1 VNAQTRVPRGFKF
14 AMRRHDSRLSN
25 PATACAGWV
34 WIVLLSTIFTAPAH
48 ADDFQA
54 LAERVNIKP
63 DDWVAG
69 NELRRWCRAQKKM
82 DDCVD
87 VFEKVVA
94 AHPTARGVRYN
105 AALAYI
111 DKLPG
116 HSLLVQAKLSTN
128 SIGHATAVI
137 ENRPD
142 DWLALYIRGLN
153 NLYWPKWY
161 RRAGRTAMDMQ
172 RLVDITEKLP
182 SDGRRSWMALAYVGL
197 GDAYA
202 LLDQPKEAVETWR
215 RGAALFQSA
224 ELNWR
229 LKLASGQVE
238 RSIEAIRS
246 REKPVDTDLKFYQ
259 AESTAASEIPTQP
272 IPARSP
278 GR

>member
-1 VNAQTRVPRGFKF
+1 
-14 AMRRHDSRLSN
+14 MRHDSKRSN

-34 WIVLLSTIFTAPAH
+34 WIVLLGTIFTAPAH

-54 LAERVNIKP
+54 LAKRVSITP

-69 NELRRWCRAQKKM
+69 NELRRWCREQKKV
-82 DDCVD
+82 DVCVD
-87 VFEKVVA
+87 LFEKVVA
-94 AHPTARGVRYN
+94 SHPTARGVRYN

-116 HSLLVQAKLSTN
+116 HSLLVQAKLSMN
-128 SIGHATAVI
+128 SIDHATAVI
-137 ENRPD
+137 ENSPD

-172 RLVDITEKLP
+172 RLVDSAEKLP
-182 SDGRRSWMALAYVGL
+182 PDGRRSWMALAYIGL

-202 LLDQPKEAVETWR
+202 LLDQPKEALATWR
-215 RGAALFQSA
+215 RGAALFKSA
-224 ELNWR
+224 ELDLR
-229 LKLASGQVE
+229 LTLTSAQVE
-238 RSIEAIRS
+238 RSIEEIRS
-246 REKPVDTDLKFYQ
+246 RENPVDTDLKFYQ
-259 AESTAASEIPTQP
+259 TESTAAAGKSAQP
-272 IPARSP
+272 IPARSV

>member
-1 VNAQTRVPRGFKF
+1 MRTHERDRLTF
-14 AMRRHDSRLSN
+14 AMQRHDSRLAD
-25 PATACAGWV
+25 PPKACAGWV

-54 LAERVNIKP
+54 LAERVTSKP
-63 DDWVAG
+63 EDWVAG
-69 NELRRWCRAQKKM
+69 NELRRWCRAKKKV

-87 VFEKVVA
+87 FFEKVVA

-137 ENRPD
+137 ENSPD

-172 RLVDITEKLP
+172 RLVDFAEKLP
-182 SDGRRSWMALAYVGL
+182 PDGRRSWMALAYIGL

-202 LLDQPKEAVETWR
+202 LLDQPKEALETWR
-215 RGAALFQSA
+215 RGAALFNSA
-224 ELNWR
+224 ELNLR
-229 LKLASGQVE
+229 LKFASGQVE
-238 RSIEAIRS
+238 RSIEEIRS
-246 REKPVDTDLKFYQ
+246 RENPVDTDLKFYQ
-259 AESTAASEIPTQP
+259 ADTTAAVEKPTPP
-272 IPARSP
+272 IPARSS